1 MPDPKNFVTR
11 AQIAYT
17 PQSFREADDSVEF
30 TLSTEQ
36 PALIFDFARFE
47 LVNEIIM
54 SDGVIIPD
62 NKQIPL
68 IDSHDRGTV
77 KNILGSVRD
86 FKIEDGKLVPDQV
99 KLIHWKSKY
108 PMRVSDK
115 GFLECFIRP
124 HDSRHPV

>member
-1 MPDPKNFVTR
+1 MNYLRRRIETR
-11 AQIAYT
+11 INWKRRTVKWQIKFCYTCTDLYT

-47 LVNEIIM
+47 LVNEIIV

-86 FKIEDGKLVPDQV
+86 FKI
-99 KLIHWKSKY
+99 
-108 PMRVSDK
+108 
-115 GFLECFIRP
+115 
-124 HDSRHPV
+124 

>member
-1 MPDPKNFVTR
+1 MADPKNFVTR
-11 AQIAYT
+11 AQILYT

-30 TLSTEQ
+30 TLSTER
-36 PALIFDFARFE
+36 PALIFDHTRWC
-47 LVNEIIM
+47 LVNEIII

-86 FKIEDGKLVPDQV
+86 FKIEDDKVVGRLYFS
-99 KLIHWKSKY
+99 KSK
-108 PMRVSDK
+108 DAQEALLK
-115 GFLECFIRP
+115 IREG
-124 HDSRHPV
+124 HLDSGSF